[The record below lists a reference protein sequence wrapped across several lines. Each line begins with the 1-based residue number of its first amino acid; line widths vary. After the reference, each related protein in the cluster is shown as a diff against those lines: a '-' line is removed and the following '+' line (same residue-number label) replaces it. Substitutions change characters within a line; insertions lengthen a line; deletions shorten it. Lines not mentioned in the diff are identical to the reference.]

1 MPEFVD
7 PEYTYIQLEIDTTYD
22 PKLTSLAKGQVEAA
36 VLEQVNAYFS
46 NQLNKLNKSFYYS
59 RLHDLINKQT
69 SSIISTN
76 IRLGLQKRVKPTF
89 NTTHNYTVKFNQ
101 KLQPRELGSTY
112 FDIEISGVVHKAVL
126 SDTPA
131 STVVAPSYSG
141 TGTVNAIGTDGQN
154 LGAVGTIDY
163 DSGSVDL
170 PSMVLKKLYGT
181 ETNLRINVTPHDSIK
196 DITTQA
202 LIRTSD
208 TSTSAVVAKP
218 SRNTVLLLDDSVL
231 NATINTLSGVR
242 ITATK
247 EVEEV

>member
-1 MPEFVD
+1 MIGGVLLTP
-7 PEYTYIQLEIDTTYD
+7 PNPTYEYE
-22 PKLTSLAKGQVEAA
+22 LTLPNNDGSSGQVLTTDGNGLLSWTT
-36 VLEQVNAYFS
+36 VSSGSGTV
-46 NQLNKLNKSFYYS
+46 
-59 RLHDLINKQT
+59 T
-69 SSIISTN
+69 SV
-76 IRLGLQKRVKPTF
+76 G
-89 NTTHNYTVKFNQ
+89 
-101 KLQPRELGSTY
+101 
-112 FDIEISGVVHKAVL
+112 
-126 SDTPA
+126 
-131 STVVAPSYSG
+131 G